1 MARAVPI
8 GPGELLDKLLGLPEL
23 PAGLR
28 SQAEA
33 ARALADTNPALAR
46 EAVRL
51 FLVAVELG
59 YYRKIEGWSEG
70 GIRFA
75 RYEQVRGGQD
85 RLTIPLPPQP
95 AEAPIRKLALPLAG
109 AHTLASEE
117 HVRSLLQMYQEFL
130 SRDGLPVTRTYDV
143 LAFFCSAVARATG
156 AAQVTLFVD
165 RELSDPLL
173 LEVDVPETPPS
184 NPEVLRHVEIAIAE
198 WCLVVVPDLV
208 PAAGRDRREDWR
220 AVAILPLRLALK
232 AEGNGLVVTVL
243 AWSISRHFW
252 NDERLRALGMFAE
265 IGPELI
271 RQSRSLHELAFADS
285 SGANS
290 RKYFEHE
297 LPRELARAAREQRK
311 VALCI
316 ADMDD
321 LKKFNGRYGL
331 PGGDKAIRHVCLT
344 LRERALRRGSDWV
357 ARLGGDEFAFILVSD
372 VTLEKAEELAQKV
385 CDLLKETGCR
395 ELPGSPVVSV
405 TIGGALYPDDGQDYA
420 SLVRCA
426 SEALK
431 WGKGEGKEVAKSRA
445 TFYARLR
452 PPQPPDAAPP
462 FDPARGPGNL

>member
-1 MARAVPI
+1 VPI
-8 GPGELLDKLLGLPEL
+8 GPRELLDKLLGLPEL

-33 ARALADTNPALAR
+33 ARALADTNRALAP

-51 FLVAVELG
+51 FHVAVELG
-59 YYRKIEGWSEG
+59 YYRKLDEWSEKE
-70 GIRFA
+70 IRFA

-95 AEAPIRKLALPLAG
+95 AAPIRKLVLPLAA

-117 HVRSLLQMYQEFL
+117 HVRSLLQMYREFI
-130 SRDGLPVTRTYDV
+130 SRDGLPVTRTHEI
-143 LAFFCSAVARATG
+143 LAFFCRAVARATG
-156 AAQVTLFVD
+156 ADQVTLFVD

-184 NPEVLRHVEIAIAE
+184 NPEVLRHVEIALAE
-198 WCLVVVPDLV
+198 RCLVVVPDLT
-208 PAAGRDRREDWR
+208 PAVARDRREDWR
-220 AVAILPLRLALK
+220 SVAILPLRLALK

-252 NDERLRALGMFAE
+252 NDERLRVLGMFAE

-297 LPRELARAAREQRK
+297 LPRELARAAREQRR

-321 LKKFNGRYGL
+321 LKKFNSRYGL

-344 LRERALRRGSDWV
+344 LRERALRRASDWV

-385 CDLLKETGCR
+385 CDILKETGCR
-395 ELPGSPVVSV
+395 ELPGSPVVSI
-405 TIGGALYPDDGQDYA
+405 TIGGALFPDDGQDYA
-420 SLVRCA
+420 SLLRCG

-431 WGKGEGKEVAKSRA
+431 WGKEHAKSRA
-445 TFYARLR
+445 TFYARFR

-462 FDPARGPGNL
+462 FDPARGPSNL